1 MKVTILMFGLV
12 VFGFLVGTV
21 QAQSVLEE
29 MLPKY
34 SPNAAVKRIP
44 QIVID
49 SKTMGAFYEQ
59 REIFDRNAQVISDD
73 NVLKNA
79 VSDGVLLTL
88 DKTAMRQIGQDSPQY
103 LSLPMP
109 DGKGG
114 IIELELIKVNI
125 FAEGF
130 KVETSAPTSE
140 NYQKGLG
147 VHYRGM
153 IKNEPLSLVAIS
165 IFENEIM
172 GSIRSKTLGNSA
184 LGRLSGDNRNN
195 THIFF
200 DTKKLKTRPENFC
213 NVRSTKPEAESLPI
227 SPQQSEEELL
237 ARFVR
242 IYVEAN
248 FDVFQNKGSVGATMA
263 YVTGF
268 FNQSAT
274 LFANDGIFVSLQE
287 TFVWNSASPYGAT
300 TDAGVH
306 LNAFTMNRPT
316 YNGNIAH
323 LITLTPYGGIANLD
337 SICPNG
343 YAVSGIDPDFQT
355 VPTFSWTV
363 EVFTHETG
371 HNLGSDHTQ
380 ACVWNG
386 NNTAIDGCVAIE
398 PGPAGL
404 CPAPPAPAG
413 GGTIM
418 SYCHLNAV
426 GINFLLGFGTQPK
439 ALILNRIAAAT
450 CLADTARAPFDFDND
465 SKTDVGI
472 FRPNGAN
479 GAEWW
484 INRSSNNTTFAASFG
499 NSTDKIVPAD
509 YTGDGR
515 TDVAIFRPS
524 SGQWFV
530 LRSEDSSFYAFPF
543 GTGTDIPIS
552 GDFDGDNKADA
563 AVYRP
568 STNNWF
574 IQKSSGGTDILTF
587 GAAGDVP
594 VVGNYDGD
602 NKADIAIFR
611 ANGANGAEWWI
622 RRSSNGTVFA
632 LTFGAGTDK
641 PVQGDFTGDGKTDV
655 AVWRA
660 ATGQWFVSR
669 SEDFSFYAF
678 PFGAN
683 GDVPVAGD
691 YDGDGRFDA
700 GVFRPTSNTWFVQR
714 STAGT
719 LIQAFGANGDRP
731 IPNAYVP

>member
-1 MKVTILMFGLV
+1 MLTFGLM
-12 VFGFLVGTV
+12 VFGFLFGTV
-21 QAQSVLEE
+21 QAQTILEDL
-29 MLPKY
+29 LPKDRET
-34 SPNAAVKRIP
+34 AGIKRIP
-44 QIVID
+44 QFVID
-49 SKTMGAFYEQ
+49 SKTMGAFYER
-59 REIFDRNAQVISDD
+59 RELFSSEAQVISDD

-88 DKTAMRQIGQDSPQY
+88 DKSVMRQIGQDSPQY
-103 LSLPMP
+103 LAVPVP

-153 IKNEPLSLVAIS
+153 IKGEPLSLVAIS

-172 GSIRSKTLGNSA
+172 GNIRSKTLGNSS
-184 LGRLSGDNRNN
+184 LGRLSGDNPND

-213 NVRSTKPEAESLPI
+213 NVRSTQSEAASLPLM
-227 SPQQSEEELL
+227 PEQAENELL
-237 ARFVR
+237 VRTVR

-248 FDVFQNKGSVGATMA
+248 FDVFQNKGSVAATLA
-263 YVTGF
+263 YVAGF

-274 LFANDGIFVSLQE
+274 LFANDGIFVSLSE

-323 LITLTPYGGIANLD
+323 LITLTQYGGIANLD
-337 SICPNG
+337 SICPTG
-343 YAVSGIDPDFQT
+343 YAVSGIEPDFMN

-363 EVFTHETG
+363 EVFTHEAG

-398 PGPAGL
+398 PGPNGL

-426 GINFLLGFGTQPK
+426 GINFLLGFGPQPK
-439 ALILNRIAAAT
+439 ALIQNRIAAAT
-450 CLADTARAPFDFDND
+450 CLTDTGRAPFDFDGD

-484 INRSSNNTTFAASFG
+484 INRSGNNTTFAATFG
-499 NSTDKIVPAD
+499 NNADKIVPAD
-509 YTGDGR
+509 YTGDGK
-515 TDVAIFRPS
+515 TDIAVFRPS
-524 SGQWFV
+524 NGNWFV
-530 LRSEDSSFYAFPF
+530 LRSEDFSFYAFPF
-543 GTGTDIPIS
+543 GTGTDTPIPA
-552 GDFDGDNKADA
+552 DFDGDNKADA

-568 STNNWF
+568 SSNTWF
-574 IQKSSGGTDILTF
+574 INKSTGGTDIRTF
-587 GAAGDVP
+587 GAAGDIP
-594 VVGNYDGD
+594 AIGNYDGD

-611 ANGANGAEWWI
+611 PNGANGAEWWI
-622 RRSSNGTVFA
+622 QRSSDNSVFA
-632 LTFGAGTDK
+632 TTFGVATDK
-641 PVQGDFTGDGKTDV
+641 IVQGDYTGDGRTDI
-655 AVWRA
+655 AIFRPSN
-660 ATGQWFVSR
+660 GNWFVLR
-669 SEDFSFYAF
+669 SNDFSFYSF
-678 PFGAN
+678 PFGT
-683 GDVPVAGD
+683 GTDVPAPGD

-700 GVFRPTSNTWFVQR
+700 GVFRPSNTTWFVQR

-719 LIQAFGANGDRP
+719 LIQQFGAADDRP
-731 IPNAYVP
+731 IPNAFVP